1 MSTIEKKELTKV
13 QNVETKNNVLT
24 ESIVS
29 PKLDLL
35 KESVN
40 STNEVKRTLSE
51 DLKVQISLINDIL
64 NLELKK
70 VEIRNFCENKQL
82 STKVKNDLLKDINT
96 KLKSIKE
103 IAKVE
108 ILVKKESSKKERTE
122 KQTFVLSVCENSR
135 SLSSLI
141 NAIKKANKGINRY
154 SFLYKKT
161 FNLSLINSFLSL
173 NQFNRLLRN
182 GDFYTES
189 EIVTILDKIEKIE
202 DFKLLELY
210 TNKGQLIKDVYKSYL
225 SGAINFEGALKEFT
239 KL

>member
-1 MSTIEKKELTKV
+1 MNAIEKKELNQV
-13 QNVETKNNVLT
+13 LNVESKKVNLLT
-24 ESIVS
+24 EAI
-29 PKLDLL
+29 
-35 KESVN
+35 N
-40 STNEVKRTLSE
+40 NTNEVKRTLSE
-51 DLKVQISLINDIL
+51 NLSIEISLIDDVL

-108 ILVKKESSKKERTE
+108 ILVKKESTKKERTE

-141 NAIKKANKGINRY
+141 NAIKKANKGVNRY

-210 TNKGQLIKDVYKSYL
+210 TNKGQTIKDVYKSYL

>member
-1 MSTIEKKELTKV
+1 MNAIEKKELIQV
-13 QNVETKNNVLT
+13 QNVESKKVNLLTQAINN
-24 ESIVS
+24 
-29 PKLDLL
+29 
-35 KESVN
+35 
-40 STNEVKRTLSE
+40 TNEVKRTLSE
-51 DLKVQISLINDIL
+51 NLSIEISLMDDVL

-82 STKVKNDLLKDINT
+82 TTKVKNDLLKVINT
-96 KLKSIKE
+96 KLKAIKE
-103 IAKVE
+103 SAKVE
-108 ILVKKESSKKERTE
+108 ILVKNESTKKERTD
-122 KQTFVLSVCENSR
+122 KQKFVLSVCENSR

-141 NAIKKANKGINRY
+141 NAIKKANKGVNRY

-189 EIVTILDKIEKIE
+189 EIVTILDKIEKID
-202 DFKLLELY
+202 DFKILELY
-210 TNKGQLIKDVYKSYL
+210 TIKGQAIKEIYKTFLNGSL
-225 SGAINFEGALKEFT
+225 TFENSLKEFT

>member
-1 MSTIEKKELTKV
+1 MNAIEKKELNQV
-13 QNVETKNNVLT
+13 LNVESKKVNLLT
-24 ESIVS
+24 EAI
-29 PKLDLL
+29 
-35 KESVN
+35 N
-40 STNEVKRTLSE
+40 NTNEIKRTLSE
-51 DLKVQISLINDIL
+51 DLKVQISLINDVL

-108 ILVKKESSKKERTE
+108 ILVKKESTKKERTE

-141 NAIKKANKGINRY
+141 NAIKKANKGVNRY

-202 DFKLLELY
+202 DFKVLELY
-210 TNKGQLIKDVYKSYL
+210 TNKGQLIKDVYKSFL
-225 SGAINFEGALKEFT
+225 NGSLTFEGALKEFT